1 MDIATSANPATGKT
15 IQIYDRPDD
24 VKINELI
31 EKTHVSFLRWKETP
45 ISKRAALMFRAGEIL
60 EQNKLRYATII
71 TGEMGKTYLSA
82 IKEVEKCAW
91 VMKYFSENAE
101 KFLEKEIL
109 PTDAEKSYVVFSPL
123 GVILAIM
130 PWNFP
135 FYQAIRFAAPTLMA
149 GNTAVLK
156 HASNVQ
162 GCAFALEEL
171 FKSAGFPEFVFT
183 NLNIGGNQVRDVIEN
198 PLVAAVTLTG
208 SESTGREVASIA
220 GAVLKKCVMELGGSD
235 ACIILGDLPV
245 EEAVQHAVT
254 ARLQNNGETCIAAKR
269 FIAVD
274 EIYDEFVQQLTLA
287 MQAQKM
293 GDPFDEETVYGPL
306 ARPDLRNQ
314 LHRQVTASISKGAR
328 LTTGGYIPDLAGA
341 WYPATVLAEV
351 KPGMPAFDEELF
363 GPVAAII
370 RAKDATEA
378 VVLANQSRFGLGAS
392 VLTGDAK
399 TGEKLAAE
407 MLEAGSCFVNHLVVS
422 DPRLPFGG
430 IKNSGFGRELS
441 AYGIKEFVNIKTVWI
456 DEWKAR

>member
-1 MDIATSANPATGKT
+1 
-15 IQIYDRPDD
+15 
-24 VKINELI
+24 
-31 EKTHVSFLRWKETP
+31 
-45 ISKRAALMFRAGEIL
+45 
-60 EQNKLRYATII
+60 
-71 TGEMGKTYLSA
+71 
-82 IKEVEKCAW
+82 
-91 VMKYFSENAE
+91 MKYFSENAE